1 MAKKQS
7 RYKQMERYMTYV
19 LLANAALFIFYL
31 ISAGNGIIWLKVITS
46 FLTISISL
54 LCLAYLYVSRELLR
68 QRSLWMTAAAGAV
81 FICTVASLLLRFPA
95 ASK

>member
-31 ISAGNGIIWLKVITS
+31 ISAGNGIIWLKVI
-46 FLTISISL
+46 
-54 LCLAYLYVSRELLR
+54 
-68 QRSLWMTAAAGAV
+68 
-81 FICTVASLLLRFPA
+81 
-95 ASK
+95 

>member
-7 RYKQMERYMTYV
+7 RYKQMERYMTYA
-19 LLANAALFIFYL
+19 LLANATLFIFYL
-31 ISAGNGIIWLKVITS
+31 ISAGNGIIWLKVITA

-54 LCLAYLYVSRELLR
+54 LCLAFLYTSKELLR

-81 FICTVASLLLRFPA
+81 LVCTLASLLLRFP
-95 ASK
+95 